1 MGGHQAQL
9 VGQRDEQAE
18 PADGSGTGTGP
29 AAGRGAGPG
38 VEGPPPELVFRRR
51 LRPVQVARELWG
63 ARELVRALAERDL
76 RARYKQAVLGFAWA
90 VMTPLALCAI
100 FTLVF
105 HRAVRIETGDVP
117 YPLFAYVGLIVWQ
130 FFSNTMNQGA
140 LSLANN
146 LSLLNKVY
154 CPREVFPL
162 ATMLVATV
170 DMLIGTAV
178 LGLLFL
184 VLWTAPAVTLL
195 WVLPLLGIQFAFTYG
210 VALVL
215 SVAVVYLRDVRHL
228 LPIITQMGVFAT
240 PVAYPLAQIP
250 QRLQEVYVAVNPL
263 GAVIEGYRRAL
274 LYGDAPD
281 ATLTVIAA
289 GASLVFLAGGYLLF
303 KKLETGIA
311 DVA

>member
-1 MGGHQAQL
+1 MGGHSAQ
-9 VGQRDEQAE
+9 VVD
-18 PADGSGTGTGP
+18 
-29 AAGRGAGPG
+29 GRGTETATRPA
-38 VEGPPPELVFRRR
+38 VSEGPPQELLFKRR
-51 LRPVQVARELWG
+51 LRPARTARELWA

-90 VMTPLALCAI
+90 VLTPLALCAI

-105 HRAVRIETGDVP
+105 HRAVKIDTGGVS

-162 ATMLVATV
+162 ATMLVASV
-170 DMLIGTAV
+170 DMLIGVGVLAV
-178 LGLLFL
+178 LFL
-184 VLWTAPAVTLL
+184 ATWTAPAATAL
-195 WVLPLLGIQFAFTYG
+195 WVLPLLAIQFAFTYG
-210 VALVL
+210 VALIL

-240 PVAYPLAQIP
+240 PVAYPLARIP
-250 QRLQEVYVAVNPL
+250 VRLQEVYCGVNPL

-274 LYGDAPD
+274 LYGQAPD
-281 ATLTVIAA
+281 ARLTVIAA
-289 GASLVFLAGGYLLF
+289 VSSLVFLVGGYLFF

>member
-1 MGGHQAQL
+1 MGGQRAQL
-9 VGQRDEQAE
+9 VGEHERRTA
-18 PADGSGTGTGP
+18 
-29 AAGRGAGPG
+29 AGPG
-38 VEGPPPELVFRRR
+38 RPAVADGPPPELVFKRR

-90 VMTPLALCAI
+90 VLTPLALCAI

-105 HRAVRIETGDVP
+105 RRAVHVDTEGAA

-178 LGLLFL
+178 LGVLFLLF
-184 VLWTAPAVTLL
+184 WTAPSATLL
-195 WVLPLLGIQFAFTYG
+195 WVLPLLAVQFAFTYG

-240 PVAYPLAQIP
+240 PVAYPLGQIP
-250 QRLQEVYVAVNPL
+250 PGLQELYVGLNPL
-263 GAVIEGYRRAL
+263 GAVIEGYRNAL
-274 LYGDAPD
+274 LYDSAPD
-281 ATLTVIAA
+281 FTLTAIAA
-289 GASLVFLAGGYLLF
+289 ASSVVFLVGGYLLF

>member
-1 MGGHQAQL
+1 MGGQRAPL
-9 VGQRDEQAE
+9 VDERDSKTTRA
-18 PADGSGTGTGP
+18 PGRPP
-29 AAGRGAGPG
+29 AA
-38 VEGPPPELVFRRR
+38 EGPPPELIFKRR
-51 LRPVQVARELWG
+51 LRPGRVARELWG

-90 VMTPLALCAI
+90 VLTPLALCAI

-105 HRAVRIETGDVP
+105 RRAVHVDTAGAA

-184 VLWTAPAVTLL
+184 VFWTAPAATFL
-195 WVLPLLGIQFAFTYG
+195 WVVPLLGIQFAFTYG
-210 VALVL
+210 IALVL

-250 QRLQEVYVAVNPL
+250 ERLQEVYVGLNPL
-263 GAVIEGYRRAL
+263 GAVIEGYRNAL
-274 LYGDAPD
+274 LYGQAPD
-281 ATLTVIAA
+281 ATLTTIAA
-289 GASLVFLAGGYLLF
+289 VSSVVFLVGGYLLF

>member
-1 MGGHQAQL
+1 MGGRNAQ
-9 VGQRDEQAE
+9 VADVRAGGGAAA
-18 PADGSGTGTGP
+18 ADGPLPGT
-29 AAGRGAGPG
+29 
-38 VEGPPPELVFRRR
+38 VFRRR
-51 LRPVQVARELWG
+51 LRPATVARELW
-63 ARELVRALAERDL
+63 ASRELVRALAERDL

-90 VMTPLALCAI
+90 VLTPLALCAI

-105 HRAVRIETGDVP
+105 HRAVRIDTGTAP
-117 YPLFAYVGLIVWQ
+117 YALFAYVGLIVWQ

-162 ATMLVATV
+162 ATMLVAAV
-170 DMLIGTAV
+170 DMLIGVGV
-178 LGLLFL
+178 LGVMFL
-184 VLWTAPAVTLL
+184 AFWTAPAATAA
-195 WVLPLLGIQFAFTYG
+195 WVLPLLAVQFAFTYG

-240 PVAYPLAQIP
+240 PVAYPLAKIP
-250 QRLQEVYVAVNPL
+250 HRLQELYVALNPL

-281 ATLTVIAA
+281 ARLTLVAA
-289 GASLVFLAGGYLLF
+289 ASSVVFLVGGYLIF

>member
-1 MGGHQAQL
+1 MGGRRAQL
-9 VGQRDEQAE
+9 VDERGGAAAAA
-18 PADGSGTGTGP
+18 PGHPSAADGPP
-29 AAGRGAGPG
+29 A
-38 VEGPPPELVFRRR
+38 ELVFKRR
-51 LRPVQVARELWG
+51 LRPARVARELWA

-90 VMTPLALCAI
+90 VLTPLALCAV

-105 HRAVRIETGDVP
+105 RRAVHVDTGGAA

-162 ATMLVATV
+162 ATMLVAGV

-184 VLWTAPAVTLL
+184 VFWTAPAATLL
-195 WVLPLLGIQFAFTYG
+195 WVLPLLAVQFAFTYG

-250 QRLQEVYVAVNPL
+250 ERLQEVYVGINPL
-263 GAVIEGYRRAL
+263 GAVIEGYRDAL
-274 LYGDAPD
+274 LYGRAPD
-281 ATLTVIAA
+281 ATLTSIAA
-289 GASLVFLAGGYLLF
+289 VSSVVFLAGGYLLF

>member
-1 MGGHQAQL
+1 MGGQRAQ
-9 VGQRDEQAE
+9 VIDEQQDRAAPPGAPV
-18 PADGSGTGTGP
+18 PA
-29 AAGRGAGPG
+29 
-38 VEGPPPELVFRRR
+38 GPPPELVFKRR
-51 LRPVQVARELWG
+51 LRPLQVAQELWA

-90 VMTPLALCAI
+90 VLTPLALCAI

-105 HRAVRIETGDVP
+105 HRAVKIETGAAP
-117 YPLFAYVGLIVWQ
+117 YTLFAYVGLIVWQ

-170 DMLIGTAV
+170 DMVIGIGV
-178 LGLLFL
+178 LGLMFL
-184 VLWTAPAVTLL
+184 VFWTAPAATFL
-195 WVLPLLGIQFAFTYG
+195 WAVPLLAIQFAFTYG
-210 VALVL
+210 IALIL

-240 PVAYPLAQIP
+240 PVAYPLAKIP
-250 QRLQEVYVAVNPL
+250 QRLQEIYVGINPL
-263 GAVIEGYRRAL
+263 GAVIEGYRKAL

-281 ATLTVIAA
+281 ARMTLIAA
-289 GASLVFLAGGYLLF
+289 ASSLVFLVGGYLVF

>member
-1 MGGHQAQL
+1 MGGRNAQ
-9 VGQRDEQAE
+9 VVDVRAPGGVAV
-18 PADGSGTGTGP
+18 ADGPLPGT
-29 AAGRGAGPG
+29 
-38 VEGPPPELVFRRR
+38 VFRRR
-51 LRPVQVARELWG
+51 LRPGQVARELWG

-90 VMTPLALCAI
+90 VLTPLALCTI

-105 HRAVRIETGDVP
+105 HRAVKIDTGTAP
-117 YPLFAYVGLIVWQ
+117 YALFAYVGLIVWQ

-162 ATMLVATV
+162 ATMLVAGV
-170 DMLIGTAV
+170 DMVIGIGV
-178 LGLLFL
+178 LGVLFL
-184 VLWTAPAVTLL
+184 GFWTAPAATAA
-195 WVLPLLGIQFAFTYG
+195 WALPLLLIQFAFTYG

-215 SVAVVYLRDVRHL
+215 SIAVVYLRDVRHL

-240 PVAYPLAQIP
+240 PVAYPLSQIP
-250 QRLQEVYVAVNPL
+250 KRLQEVYVAFNPL
-263 GAVIEGYRRAL
+263 GAVIEGYRGAL

-281 ATLTVIAA
+281 ARLTLIAA
-289 GASLVFLAGGYLLF
+289 VSSLVFLVGGYLFF

>member
-1 MGGHQAQL
+1 MGGRNAQL
-9 VGQRDEQAE
+9 VEVRAE
-18 PADGSGTGTGP
+18 GG
-29 AAGRGAGPG
+29 AAVA
-38 VEGPPPELVFRRR
+38 EGPPPGAIFRRR
-51 LRPVQVARELWG
+51 LRPAQVARELW
-63 ARELVRALAERDL
+63 ASRELVRALAERDL

-90 VMTPLALCAI
+90 VLTPLALCAI

-105 HRAVRIETGDVP
+105 HRAVKIETGSAP
-117 YPLFAYVGLIVWQ
+117 YALFAYVGLIVWQ

-162 ATMLVATV
+162 ATMLVASV
-170 DMLIGTAV
+170 DMLIGVGV
-178 LGLLFL
+178 LGVLFL
-184 VLWTAPAVTLL
+184 AFWVPPAATAA
-195 WVLPLLGIQFAFTYG
+195 WVLPLLLIQFAFTYG
-210 VALVL
+210 VALIL

-250 QRLQEVYVAVNPL
+250 HRLQEVYVGFNPL
-263 GAVIEGYRRAL
+263 GAVIEGYRGAL

-281 ATLTVIAA
+281 ARLTVIAA
-289 GASLVFLAGGYLLF
+289 VSSLVFLVGGYLIF

>member
-1 MGGHQAQL
+1 MGGQRAQ
-9 VGQRDEQAE
+9 VVDERDSQTETRA
-18 PADGSGTGTGP
+18 GL
-29 AAGRGAGPG
+29 AA
-38 VEGPPPELVFRRR
+38 GPPPDLVFKRR
-51 LRPVQVARELWG
+51 LRPLQVAQELWG

-90 VMTPLALCAI
+90 VLTPLALCAI

-105 HRAVRIETGDVP
+105 HRAVKIETGDVP

-140 LSLANN
+140 VSLANN

-162 ATMLVATV
+162 ATMLVASV
-170 DMLIGTAV
+170 DMLIGIGV
-178 LGLLFL
+178 LGILFL
-184 VLWTAPAVTLL
+184 ATWTAPAATFL
-195 WVLPLLGIQFAFTYG
+195 WVLPLVVVQLAFTYG

-215 SVAVVYLRDVRHL
+215 AVAVVYLRDVRHL

-240 PVAYPLAQIP
+240 PVAYPLDRIP
-250 QRLQEVYVAVNPL
+250 LQLQEIYCGINPL

-274 LYGDAPD
+274 LYGQAPD
-281 ATLTVIAA
+281 LRLTLIAA
-289 GASLVFLAGGYLLF
+289 ASAAVYLVGGYLVF

>member
-1 MGGHQAQL
+1 MGGHSTQ
-9 VGQRDEQAE
+9 VVD
-18 PADGSGTGTGP
+18 
-29 AAGRGAGPG
+29 GRGTETAARPA
-38 VEGPPPELVFRRR
+38 VPEGPPPELVFKRR
-51 LRPVQVARELWG
+51 LRPAQTARELWA

-90 VMTPLALCAI
+90 VLTPLALCAI

-105 HRAVRIETGDVP
+105 HRAVKIDTGGVS

-162 ATMLVATV
+162 ATMLVASV
-170 DMLIGTAV
+170 DMLIGVGV
-178 LGLLFL
+178 LGVLFL
-184 VLWTAPAVTLL
+184 ATWTAPAATAL
-195 WVLPLLGIQFAFTYG
+195 WVLPLLAIQFAFTYG
-210 VALVL
+210 VALIL

-240 PVAYPLAQIP
+240 PVAYPLARIP
-250 QRLQEVYVAVNPL
+250 ARMQEIYCGINPL

-274 LYGDAPD
+274 LYGQAPD
-281 ATLTVIAA
+281 ARLTVIAA
-289 GASLVFLAGGYLLF
+289 VSSLVFLVGGYLFF

>member
-1 MGGHQAQL
+1 MGGQHAQ
-9 VGQRDEQAE
+9 VVDER
-18 PADGSGTGTGP
+18 GTQTEERRRIP
-29 AAGRGAGPG
+29 D
-38 VEGPPPELVFRRR
+38 GPPPELVFKRR
-51 LRPVQVARELWG
+51 LRPVQVAHELWG

-90 VMTPLALCAI
+90 VLTPLALCAI

-105 HRAVRIETGDVP
+105 HRAVKIDTGSVS

-170 DMLIGTAV
+170 DMVIGIGV
-178 LGLLFL
+178 LGLMFL
-184 VLWTAPAVTLL
+184 VFWTAPAATFL
-195 WVLPLLGIQFAFTYG
+195 WVAPLLVIQFAFTYG

-240 PVAYPLAQIP
+240 PVAYPLARIP
-250 QRLQEVYVAVNPL
+250 QRAQEVYVAVNPL
-263 GAVIEGYRRAL
+263 GAVIEGYRKAL
-274 LYGDAPD
+274 LYGQAPD
-281 ATLTVIAA
+281 LALTSIAA
-289 GASLVFLAGGYLLF
+289 ASSVVFLVGGYLLF

>member
-1 MGGHQAQL
+1 MGGQRAPLVDERDSQTTQAP
-9 VGQRDEQAE
+9 GRR
-18 PADGSGTGTGP
+18 PP
-29 AAGRGAGPG
+29 AAD
-38 VEGPPPELVFRRR
+38 GPPPELIFKRR
-51 LRPVQVARELWG
+51 LRPAQVARELWG

-90 VMTPLALCAI
+90 VLTPLALCAI

-105 HRAVRIETGDVP
+105 RRAVHVDTEGAA
-117 YPLFAYVGLIVWQ
+117 YPLFAYVGLVVWQ

-162 ATMLVATV
+162 ATMLVAAV

-184 VLWTAPAVTLL
+184 IFWTAPAATFL
-195 WVLPLLGIQFAFTYG
+195 WVVPLLGIQFAFTYG
-210 VALVL
+210 IALVL

-250 QRLQEVYVAVNPL
+250 ERLQEVYVGVNPL
-263 GAVIEGYRRAL
+263 GAVIEGYRDAL
-274 LYGDAPD
+274 LYGHAPD
-281 ATLTVIAA
+281 TAMTVIAA
-289 GASLVFLAGGYLLF
+289 VSSVVFLVGGYLLF

>member
-1 MGGHQAQL
+1 MALPAHAPPAP
-9 VGQRDEQAE
+9 VPDE
-18 PADGSGTGTGP
+18 GP
-29 AAGRGAGPG
+29 DQ
-38 VEGPPPELVFRRR
+38 GPPPEIRFRRR
-51 LRPVQVARELWG
+51 LRPGRTAAELWA

-90 VMTPLALCAI
+90 VMTPLLMMVI

-105 HRAVRIETGDVP
+105 NKAVKIDTGPTP
-117 YPLFAYVGLIVWQ
+117 YPLFTYVGLITWQ

-140 LSLANN
+140 MSLSSN

-162 ATMLVATV
+162 ATMLVAAV
-170 DMLIGTAV
+170 DMVIAVGVMGVLFAVFWFAPAGTA
-178 LGLLFL
+178 FM
-184 VLWTAPAVTLL
+184 
-195 WVLPLLGIQFAFTYG
+195 VLPLLLIQLAFTYG

-215 SVAVVYLRDVRHL
+215 SVSVVYLRDIRHL

-240 PVAYPLAQIP
+240 PVAYPLDKIP
-250 QRLQEVYVAVNPL
+250 QRLQEIYVAFNPL
-263 GAVIEGYRRAL
+263 GAVIEGYRKAV
-274 LYGDAPD
+274 LYGEYPD
-281 ATLTVIAA
+281 LRLSLIAA
-289 GASLVFLAGGYLLF
+289 AGSLVFLVGGYLFF

>member
-1 MGGHQAQL
+1 MGGQRAQL
-9 VGQRDEQAE
+9 VDERDSQTSAASRR
-18 PADGSGTGTGP
+18 PAVAD
-29 AAGRGAGPG
+29 
-38 VEGPPPELVFRRR
+38 GPPPELVFKRR
-51 LRPVQVARELWG
+51 LRPAQVARELWG

-90 VMTPLALCAI
+90 VLTPLALCAI

-105 HRAVRIETGDVP
+105 HRAVKIDTGSVD

-162 ATMLVATV
+162 ATMLVASV
-170 DMLIGTAV
+170 DMVIGVGV

-184 VLWTAPAVTLL
+184 IFWTAPAATFL
-195 WVLPLLGIQFAFTYG
+195 WVLPLLAIQFAFTYG
-210 VALVL
+210 VALIL

-250 QRLQEVYVAVNPL
+250 QRLQEIYVGFNPL
-263 GAVIEGYRRAL
+263 GAVIEGYRGAL

-281 ATLTVIAA
+281 VTLTSIAA
-289 GASLVFLAGGYLLF
+289 VSSLVFLVGGYLLF

>member
-1 MGGHQAQL
+1 MGGQRAQVVEERGEL
-9 VGQRDEQAE
+9 APPVRAL
-18 PADGSGTGTGP
+18 PA
-29 AAGRGAGPG
+29 
-38 VEGPPPELVFRRR
+38 GPPPELVFKRR
-51 LRPVQVARELWG
+51 LRPVQVAKELWA

-90 VMTPLALCAI
+90 VLTPLALCAI

-105 HRAVRIETGDVP
+105 HRAVKIDTGAAP
-117 YPLFAYVGLIVWQ
+117 YTLFAYVGLIVWQ

-170 DMLIGTAV
+170 DMVIGVGV
-178 LGLLFL
+178 LALMFL
-184 VLWTAPAVTLL
+184 VFWTAPAATFL
-195 WVLPLLGIQFAFTYG
+195 WAVPLLAIQFAFTYG
-210 VALVL
+210 VALIL

-240 PVAYPLAQIP
+240 PVAYPLAKIP
-250 QRLQEVYVAVNPL
+250 LRLQEVYVGLNPL
-263 GAVIEGYRRAL
+263 GAVIEGYRKAL
-274 LYGDAPD
+274 LFGEAPN
-281 ATLTVIAA
+281 AQLTLIAA
-289 GASLVFLAGGYLLF
+289 ASSLVFLAGGYLIF

>member
-1 MGGHQAQL
+1 MGGQRAQL
-9 VGQRDEQAE
+9 VDERDSQTSAA
-18 PADGSGTGTGP
+18 PWRP
-29 AAGRGAGPG
+29 AAAD
-38 VEGPPPELVFRRR
+38 GPPPELVFKRH

-90 VMTPLALCAI
+90 VLTPLALCSI

-105 HRAVRIETGDVP
+105 HRAVKIDTGTAA

-162 ATMLVATV
+162 ATMLVASV
-170 DMLIGTAV
+170 DMVIGIGV

-184 VLWTAPAVTLL
+184 IFWTAPAATFL
-195 WVLPLLGIQFAFTYG
+195 WVLPLLLIQFAFTYG
-210 VALVL
+210 VALIL

-250 QRLQEVYVAVNPL
+250 QRLQEIYVGFNPL
-263 GAVIEGYRRAL
+263 GAVIEGYRGAL

-281 ATLTVIAA
+281 VTLTSIAA
-289 GASLVFLAGGYLLF
+289 VSSLVFLVGGYLLF

>member
-1 MGGHQAQL
+1 MGGQSAQ
-9 VGQRDEQAE
+9 VVDGRDTETAAR
-18 PADGSGTGTGP
+18 PAVP
-29 AAGRGAGPG
+29 
-38 VEGPPPELVFRRR
+38 EGPPPELLFKRR
-51 LRPVQVARELWG
+51 LRPAQTARELWA

-90 VMTPLALCAI
+90 VLTPLALCAI

-105 HRAVRIETGDVP
+105 HRAVRIDTGGVS

-162 ATMLVATV
+162 ATMLVAAV
-170 DMLIGTAV
+170 DMLIGVGVLAV
-178 LGLLFL
+178 LFL
-184 VLWTAPAVTLL
+184 ATWTAPAATAL
-195 WVLPLLGIQFAFTYG
+195 WVLPLLAIQFAFTYG
-210 VALVL
+210 VALIL

-240 PVAYPLAQIP
+240 PVAYPLARIP
-250 QRLQEVYVAVNPL
+250 VRLQEVYCGINPL

-274 LYGDAPD
+274 LYGQAPD
-281 ATLTVIAA
+281 TGLTAIAA
-289 GASLVFLAGGYLLF
+289 VSSVVFLVGGYLFF